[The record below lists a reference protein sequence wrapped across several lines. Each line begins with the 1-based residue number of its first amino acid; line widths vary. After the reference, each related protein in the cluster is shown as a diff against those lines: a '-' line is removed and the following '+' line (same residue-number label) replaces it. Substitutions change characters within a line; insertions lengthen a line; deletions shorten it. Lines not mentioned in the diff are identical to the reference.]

1 MTLAPSRQESEV
13 FPDALAVLALHRV
26 GRIWASKWR
35 LDAVLG
41 VGASAAVYSATH
53 RNGDR
58 AALKVLHPEYAF
70 HEELRCRLDREAH
83 VANLV
88 AHPGASRVLE
98 HDMTENGEI
107 FLVMELIEGETLA
120 SYMKRHRGGVDS
132 RLALRIT
139 LLVLDVL
146 AAAHEKGIVHGDI
159 KLENVMITRPGDIKV
174 LDFGIARM
182 LDGIADGFRTGSG
195 AVLGAPGFMPPERA
209 QGKLEEIDAQSDV
222 WSVGAMLFHLLTGI
236 PMPLPQGTPCERV
249 VGAAFE
255 PAPRLE
261 ASFELASP
269 ELIEFV
275 DRALAFDK
283 KDRWRSAG
291 QMRDALLRILG
302 RTTRYRQRVTTS
314 FAPPP
319 AEAMRA
325 VCNEQPGAELN
336 CVWRAE
342 PVPTLRVPA
351 KTVWGRAL
359 LLLVSWCRRFVE
371 LPGRK
376 GPMVALGCLAAVT
389 QLWRSAAGHQRP
401 KGDRGAR

>member
-1 MTLAPSRQESEV
+1 MTLALSRQESEV

-26 GRIWASKWR
+26 GRIWASRWR

-41 VGASAAVYSATH
+41 MGASAAVYSATH

-58 AALKVLHPEYAF
+58 VAIKVLHPEYAF
-70 HEELRCRLDREAH
+70 HEELRCRLNREAH

-88 AHPGASRVLE
+88 SHPGASRVLE

-107 FLVMELIEGETLA
+107 FVVMELVEGETLA

-146 AAAHEKGIVHGDI
+146 AAAHEKGIAHRDI
-159 KLENVMITRPGDIKV
+159 KLENVMITRRGEVKV

-182 LDGIADGFRTGSG
+182 QDGFLT
-195 AVLGAPGFMPPERA
+195 PERG
-209 QGKLEEIDAQSDV
+209 QGKLDEIDAQSDV
-222 WSVGAMLFHLLTGI
+222 WSVGAILFQLLTGI
-236 PMPLPQGTPCERV
+236 PPRLPRGTPSE
-249 VGAAFE
+249 GAALE

-302 RTTRYRQRVTTS
+302 RTTRYRQRITTS

-319 AEAMRA
+319 AEPMRA
-325 VCNEQPGAELN
+325 VCNEQPGEELN

-342 PVPTLRVPA
+342 PVPTLRVPS
-351 KTVWGRAL
+351 KTVWGWAL
-359 LLLVSWCRRFVE
+359 LPLVSGCRRFLE
-371 LPGRK
+371 LPWRK
-376 GPMVALGCLAAVT
+376 GQMVALGCLAAVT
-389 QLWRSAAGHQRP
+389 QLWRSAAGHLRP
-401 KGDRGAR
+401 KGHRGAR